1 VVCKLI
7 AYSLQRKLFRERNI
21 KISEYLHGVKMTNKY
36 LLLVVVI
43 VSGVM
48 VLYGVYSYYTI
59 GDSSESLINENGNNT
74 TNGYNETDM
83 HGLNESNNN
92 NNRTNRSTASISIP
106 LEKPPFIE

>member
-1 VVCKLI
+1 
-7 AYSLQRKLFRERNI
+7 
-21 KISEYLHGVKMTNKY
+21 MTNKY

-48 VLYGVYSYYTI
+48 VLYGVYSYYSI
-59 GDSSESLINENGNNT
+59 GNSPESLINENGNNT

-83 HGLNESNNN
+83 HGLNGSNNI
-92 NNRTNRSTASISIP
+92 NRTNRSTASISMP

>member
-1 VVCKLI
+1 
-7 AYSLQRKLFRERNI
+7 
-21 KISEYLHGVKMTNKY
+21 MTNKY

-48 VLYGVYSYYTI
+48 VYGVYSYYSI
-59 GDSSESLINENGNNT
+59 GNSPESLINETGNNT

-92 NNRTNRSTASISIP
+92 NRTNRSRVSISIP

>member
-1 VVCKLI
+1 
-7 AYSLQRKLFRERNI
+7 
-21 KISEYLHGVKMTNKY
+21 MTNKY

-48 VLYGVYSYYTI
+48 VVYGVYSYYTI
-59 GDSSESLINENGNNT
+59 GDSSESLINETGNNT

-83 HGLNESNNN
+83 PGL
-92 NNRTNRSTASISIP
+92 NNRTNRSRVSISIP

>member
-1 VVCKLI
+1 
-7 AYSLQRKLFRERNI
+7 
-21 KISEYLHGVKMTNKY
+21 MTNKY

-48 VLYGVYSYYTI
+48 AVYGVYSYYTI
-59 GDSSESLINENGNNT
+59 GNSPESLINETGNNT

-83 HGLNESNNN
+83 PGLNESNNN
-92 NNRTNRSTASISIP
+92 RTNRSRVSISISIP

>member
-1 VVCKLI
+1 
-7 AYSLQRKLFRERNI
+7 
-21 KISEYLHGVKMTNKY
+21 MTNKY

-48 VLYGVYSYYTI
+48 VYGVYSYYSI
-59 GDSSESLINENGNNT
+59 GNSPESLINETGNNT

-83 HGLNESNNN
+83 PGLNESNNN
-92 NNRTNRSTASISIP
+92 NRTNRSRVSISIP

>member
-1 VVCKLI
+1 
-7 AYSLQRKLFRERNI
+7 
-21 KISEYLHGVKMTNKY
+21 MTNKY

-48 VLYGVYSYYTI
+48 VYGVYSYYSI
-59 GDSSESLINENGNNT
+59 GNSPESLINETGNNT

-83 HGLNESNNN
+83 HGLNESNN

>member
-1 VVCKLI
+1 
-7 AYSLQRKLFRERNI
+7 
-21 KISEYLHGVKMTNKY
+21 MTNKY

-48 VLYGVYSYYTI
+48 VYGVYSYYSI
-59 GDSSESLINENGNNT
+59 GDSPESLINETGNNT

-92 NNRTNRSTASISIP
+92 RTNRSRVSISISIP

>member
-1 VVCKLI
+1 
-7 AYSLQRKLFRERNI
+7 
-21 KISEYLHGVKMTNKY
+21 MTNKY

-48 VLYGVYSYYTI
+48 VYGVYSYYSI
-59 GDSSESLINENGNNT
+59 GNSPESLINETGNNT

-92 NNRTNRSTASISIP
+92 RTNRSRVSISIP

>member
-1 VVCKLI
+1 
-7 AYSLQRKLFRERNI
+7 
-21 KISEYLHGVKMTNKY
+21 MTNKY

-48 VLYGVYSYYTI
+48 VYGVYSYYSI
-59 GDSSESLINENGNNT
+59 GDSPESLINETGNNT

-92 NNRTNRSTASISIP
+92 RTNRSRVSISIP

>member
-1 VVCKLI
+1 
-7 AYSLQRKLFRERNI
+7 
-21 KISEYLHGVKMTNKY
+21 MTNKY

-48 VLYGVYSYYTI
+48 VYGVYSYYSI
-59 GDSSESLINENGNNT
+59 GNSPESLINETGNNT

-92 NNRTNRSTASISIP
+92 RTNRSRVSISISIP

>member
-1 VVCKLI
+1 
-7 AYSLQRKLFRERNI
+7 
-21 KISEYLHGVKMTNKY
+21 MTNKY

-48 VLYGVYSYYTI
+48 AVYSVYSYYSI
-59 GDSSESLINENGNNT
+59 GNSPESLINENGNNT

-83 HGLNESNNN
+83 PGYLNESN
-92 NNRTNRSTASISIP
+92 NNRTNRSRVSISIP

>member
-1 VVCKLI
+1 
-7 AYSLQRKLFRERNI
+7 
-21 KISEYLHGVKMTNKY
+21 MTNKY

-48 VLYGVYSYYTI
+48 VVYGVYSYYTI
-59 GDSSESLINENGNNT
+59 GNSPESLINENGNNT

-92 NNRTNRSTASISIP
+92 NRTNRSRVSISIP

>member
-1 VVCKLI
+1 
-7 AYSLQRKLFRERNI
+7 
-21 KISEYLHGVKMTNKY
+21 MTNKY

-59 GDSSESLINENGNNT
+59 GDSSESLINETGNNT

-83 HGLNESNNN
+83 PGLNESNN
-92 NNRTNRSTASISIP
+92 NNRTNRSTASTSMP